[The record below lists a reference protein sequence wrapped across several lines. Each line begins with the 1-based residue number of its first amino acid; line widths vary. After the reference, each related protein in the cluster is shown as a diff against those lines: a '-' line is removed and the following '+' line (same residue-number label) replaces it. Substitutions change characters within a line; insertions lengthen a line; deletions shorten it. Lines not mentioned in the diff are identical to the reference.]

1 MIDRQMLMTSTDG
14 INGEILDEKD
24 SPRAFATYMFAWT
37 FSRAELFDIHRETYL
52 ENLNQLY
59 M

>member
-1 MIDRQMLMTSTDG
+1 MIDRQMGTSKDG
-14 INGEILDEKD
+14 INLEILDEND
-24 SPRAFATYMFAWT
+24 FPRAFATYTFAWT
-37 FSRAELFDIHRETYL
+37 NSRAELFDIHRETYL

>member
-1 MIDRQMLMTSTDG
+1 MIDRQMSTSTDG

-24 SPRAFATYMFAWT
+24 SPRAFATYTFAWT
-37 FSRAELFDIHRETYL
+37 KSRAELFDIHRETYL